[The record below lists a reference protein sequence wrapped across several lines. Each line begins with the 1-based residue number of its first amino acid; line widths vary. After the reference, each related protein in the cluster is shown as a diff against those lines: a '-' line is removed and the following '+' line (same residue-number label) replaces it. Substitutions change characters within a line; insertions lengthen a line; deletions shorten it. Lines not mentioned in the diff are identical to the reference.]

1 MRVVRSSA
9 EVRAALRAARAAGA
23 RRLALIPTSGAL
35 HRGHL
40 SLVQLAKAQADYRV
54 VSLFVNPTQFGP
66 TEDFAAYPRDEERDR
81 RLLEEQGVELLFTP
95 PVEDIYPQRPRLGFE
110 ISGLADHLCGA
121 RRPGHFNGVLLIV
134 AKLFNLIRPEV
145 AVFGMKDLQQL
156 VIIKQLVR
164 ELSFDI
170 QIVAAP
176 TVREPDG
183 LALSSRNRYLNPEER
198 RQSSALYRALERGQ
212 ALIAAGER
220 QAERVIVGM
229 SSLIAAEAPLAR
241 LDYLEIVD
249 LATLQPLKSL
259 SGRCALALAAY
270 FGQAR
275 LIDNLVLEVGGEEVH
290 ELPAI

>member
-1 MRVVRSSA
+1 MVRSSA

-110 ISGLADHLCGA
+110 ISRLADHLCGA